1 MSHNFYTL
9 SDPYPNVFHISLC
22 IIQSTLPFQGEIF
35 PVLYNPL
42 YHFREIFPVLPCI
55 IQSTLIPERY
65 FLYCPVLCN
74 PLYHFREI
82 FPVLPCIIQSTLPF
96 QGEIFPV
103 LLKSTLIS
111 ERYFLYCPVLYNPL
125 HHFREIFPVLPCI
138 IQSTLPFQGE
148 IFPVLPCII
157 QSTLPFQGDISC
169 IALYYTIYSI
179 ISGRYFLYCP
189 VLYNPLYH
197 FREIF
202 PVLPCII
209 QSTLS
214 FQGDICL
221 LPCIIQSTLS
231 FHKDISCI
239 ALYYTIHSTIS
250 GRYFLYCPVLYNPLY
265 HFREI
270 FPVLYNPLYHFREIF
285 PYLVVLIG
293 VENIMVITK
302 SVVSTPVDLEVK
314 YRIAQGRFFLWCLTP
329 LSTIFQL
336 YRGISFIGWRKPEY
350 LEKTTDLSQVT
361 DKLDHLML
369 Y

>member
-42 YHFREIFPVLPCI
+42 YHFREIFLVLPCI

-103 LLKSTLIS
+103 LYNPLLFQKDISCIALYYTIHSIIS

-125 HHFREIFPVLPCI
+125 YHFRE
-138 IQSTLPFQGE
+138 
-148 IFPVLPCII
+148 
-157 QSTLPFQGDISC
+157 
-169 IALYYTIYSI
+169 
-179 ISGRYFLYCP
+179 RYFLYCP

-209 QSTLS
+209 QSTLL
-214 FQGDICL
+214 FQE
-221 LPCIIQSTLS
+221 
-231 FHKDISCI
+231 DISCI
-239 ALYYTIHSTIS
+239 ALYYTIHSIIS
-250 GRYFLYCPVLYNPLY
+250 ERYFLYCPVLYNPLY

-270 FPVLYNPLYHFREIF
+270 FAYYPVLYNPLYHFIKIF
-285 PYLVVLIG
+285 PVLPCI
-293 VENIMVITK
+293 IQ
-302 SVVSTPVDLEVK
+302 STLPFQGDISCIARYYTIHSIISGRYFLYYTIHSIISGK
-314 YRIAQGRFFLWCLTP
+314 YFLTL
-329 LSTIFQL
+329 L
-336 YRGISFIGWRKPEY
+336 Y
-350 LEKTTDLSQVT
+350 
-361 DKLDHLML
+361 
-369 Y
+369 

>member
-1 MSHNFYTL
+1 MSNLSIKHPSQKQCLDLNTCWQVLNQRVIFVLTELNSDVMSHNFYTL

-96 QGEIFPV
+96 QG
-103 LLKSTLIS
+103 
-111 ERYFLYCPVLYNPL
+111 N
-125 HHFREIFPVLPCI
+125 
-138 IQSTLPFQGE
+138 

-169 IALYYTIYSI
+169 IALYYTIHSI

-209 QSTLS
+209 QSTLP
-214 FQGDICL
+214 FQG
-221 LPCIIQSTLS
+221 
-231 FHKDISCI
+231 DISCI
-239 ALYYTIHSTIS
+239 ALYYTIHSIIS
-250 GRYFLYCPVLYNPLY
+250 GRYFLYYAIHSIISGKYFLTLLY
-265 HFREI
+265 
-270 FPVLYNPLYHFREIF
+270 
-285 PYLVVLIG
+285 
-293 VENIMVITK
+293 
-302 SVVSTPVDLEVK
+302 
-314 YRIAQGRFFLWCLTP
+314 W
-329 LSTIFQL
+329 
-336 YRGISFIGWRKPEY
+336 
-350 LEKTTDLSQVT
+350 
-361 DKLDHLML
+361 
-369 Y
+369 

>member
-1 MSHNFYTL
+1 MSNLSIKHPSQKQCLDLNTCWQVLNQRVIFVLTELNSDVMSHNFYTL

-65 FLYCPVLCN
+65 FLYWPVLCN
-74 PLYHFREI
+74 PLY
-82 FPVLPCIIQSTLPF
+82 
-96 QGEIFPV
+96 
-103 LLKSTLIS
+103 
-111 ERYFLYCPVLYNPL
+111 
-125 HHFREIFPVLPCI
+125 HFREIFPVLPCI

-169 IALYYTIYSI
+169 IALYYTIHSI

-214 FQGDICL
+214 FQGNIS
-221 LPCIIQSTLS
+221 LPCCTDRCWE
-231 FHKDISCI
+231 HYGNYEISSI
-239 ALYYTIHSTIS
+239 NTSRS
-250 GRYFLYCPVLYNPLY
+250 R
-265 HFREI
+265 
-270 FPVLYNPLYHFREIF
+270 
-285 PYLVVLIG
+285 
-293 VENIMVITK
+293 
-302 SVVSTPVDLEVK
+302 S
-314 YRIAQGRFFLWCLTP
+314 
-329 LSTIFQL
+329 
-336 YRGISFIGWRKPEY
+336 
-350 LEKTTDLSQVT
+350 
-361 DKLDHLML
+361 
-369 Y
+369 